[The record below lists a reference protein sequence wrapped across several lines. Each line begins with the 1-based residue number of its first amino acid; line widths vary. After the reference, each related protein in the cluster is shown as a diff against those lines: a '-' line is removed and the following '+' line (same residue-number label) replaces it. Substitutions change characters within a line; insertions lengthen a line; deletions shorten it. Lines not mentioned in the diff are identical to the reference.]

1 MTNAFTTVFTPVNL
15 VFLLQG
21 LRTTLYI
28 ACMTIVFSIV
38 LGIFLALGKG
48 GQNKLV
54 ARLCS
59 AYIEFFRNV
68 PNLLVILAMRF
79 LVPMRA
85 IDTGILSMTLF
96 TSAVIA
102 EIVRGGLNSIKK
114 GQYEAAYS
122 QGFTKGG
129 ALQAIILPQA
139 LRNMLPSLLSQFITV
154 IKDTSFLWA
163 VGIEELTGK
172 GMIIM
177 GSFANGTQVF
187 LLFATL
193 LMVYFV
199 VNFSLSLVVRTQRAR
214 Y

>member
-1 MTNAFTTVFTPVNL
+1 MTEALAKVFTPVNL
-15 VFLLQG
+15 LFLLRG
-21 LRTTLYI
+21 LQTTLYI
-28 ACMTIVFSIV
+28 ACMTILFSIV
-38 LGIFLALGKG
+38 FGIFLALGKG
-48 GQNKLV
+48 GHNRLV
-54 ARLCS
+54 SRLCS

-79 LVPMRA
+79 LVPMKA

-114 GQYEAAYS
+114 GQYEPAYS
-122 QGFTKGG
+122 QGFTKGA
-129 ALQAIILPQA
+129 ALKAIILPQA

-177 GSFANGTQVF
+177 GTFANGTQVF
-187 LLFATL
+187 MLFATL
-193 LMVYFV
+193 LMVYFT
-199 VNFSLSLVVRTQRAR
+199 VNFSLSLAVRSQRAR

>member
-1 MTNAFTTVFTPVNL
+1 MTELFAKVFNRVNL
-15 VFLLQG
+15 IFLLGG
-21 LRTTLYI
+21 LGTTLYI
-28 ACMTIVFSIV
+28 AIMTIAFSVVF
-38 LGIFLALGKG
+38 GILLAVAKG
-48 GQNKLV
+48 GKNRVIAAL
-54 ARLCS
+54 AS

-79 LVPMRA
+79 MVPMRA

-122 QGFTKGG
+122 QGFSRAGT
-129 ALQAIILPQA
+129 LTQIILPQA

-163 VGIEELTGK
+163 VGIEELTGR

-177 GSFANGTQVF
+177 GSFANGSQVF

-193 LMVYFV
+193 LAVYFI
-199 VNFSLSLVVRTQRAR
+199 VNFSLSLAVRTQRVK

>member
-1 MTNAFTTVFTPVNL
+1 MTEAMIKVFTPVNML
-15 VFLLQG
+15 FLLKG
-21 LRTTLYI
+21 LQTTLYI
-28 ACMTIVFSIV
+28 ACMTIAFSVVF
-38 LGIFLALGKG
+38 GIFLALGKG
-48 GQNKLV
+48 GQNRLI

-79 LVPMRA
+79 LVPMKA

-129 ALQAIILPQA
+129 ALKAIILPQA

-177 GSFANGTQVF
+177 GTFANGTQVF

-193 LMVYFV
+193 LAVYFA
-199 VNFSLSLVVRTQRAR
+199 VNFSLSVAVRTQRAK

>member
-1 MTNAFTTVFTPVNL
+1 MIEAFATVFTPVNL
-15 VFLLQG
+15 VFLLKG
-21 LRTTLYI
+21 LQTTLYI
-28 ACMTIVFSIV
+28 AFMAIFFSIFI
-38 LGIFLALGKG
+38 GIVLALGKG
-48 GQNKLV
+48 GQNRIV

-79 LVPMRA
+79 LVPMKA

-122 QGFTKGG
+122 QGFSVGG
-129 ALQAIILPQA
+129 ALKSIILPQA

-177 GSFANGTQVF
+177 GRFANGTQVF
-187 LLFATL
+187 LLFTVLL
-193 LMVYFV
+193 LMYFT
-199 VNFSLSLVVRTQRAR
+199 VNFSLSLVVRTQKAR

>member
-1 MTNAFTTVFTPVNL
+1 MNNAFTAVFTPVNL
-15 VFLLQG
+15 LFLLKG
-21 LRTTLYI
+21 LQTTLYI
-28 ACMTIVFSIV
+28 ACMAIFFSII

-48 GQNKLV
+48 GQNKIV

-79 LVPMRA
+79 LVPMKA
-85 IDTGILSMTLF
+85 VDTGILSMTLF

-177 GSFANGTQVF
+177 GTFANGSQVF

-193 LMVYFV
+193 LMIYFV
-199 VNFSLSLVVRTQRAR
+199 VNFSLSLAVRTQRVK

>member
-1 MTNAFTTVFTPVNL
+1 VNATAQTVFTKANL
-15 VFLLQG
+15 LFLMGG
-21 LRTTLYI
+21 LGTTLFI
-28 ACMTIVFSIV
+28 ALTSIIFSIFF
-38 LGIFLALGKG
+38 GILLAVGKRSSTRI
-48 GQNKLV
+48 V
-54 ARLCS
+54 SILCS

-79 LVPMRA
+79 IVPMRA
-85 IDTGILSMTLF
+85 INTGILSVTLF

-102 EIVRGGLNSIKK
+102 EIVRGGLNSITK

-122 QGFTKGG
+122 QGFSKT
-129 ALQAIILPQA
+129 ATLLYIILPQA
-139 LRNMLPSLLSQFITV
+139 VRNMLPSLLSQFITV

-163 VGIEELTGK
+163 VGIEELTGR

-177 GSFANGTQVF
+177 GRFANGAQIF

-193 LMVYFV
+193 LGIYFC
-199 VNFSLSLVVRTQRAR
+199 VNFALSLLVRTQKAK